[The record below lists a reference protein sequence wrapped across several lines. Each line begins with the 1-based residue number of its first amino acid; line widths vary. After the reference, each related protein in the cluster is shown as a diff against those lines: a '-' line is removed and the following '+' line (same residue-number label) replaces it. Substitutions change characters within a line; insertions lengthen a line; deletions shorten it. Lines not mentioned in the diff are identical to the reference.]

1 MAVVVALLSP
11 APTAA
16 DGLARSVLTDDGPAY
31 HYRYDGHRL
40 VVHAR
45 GSGEPN
51 RREVVV
57 PRGARPSRDQTTCAT
72 WVEESR
78 WKVQPGL
85 AVRVVDRQGRV
96 RAVTMT
102 KNVFGGAQSVMNVLT
117 WDTARAGDP
126 WRTVA
131 QFDLADV
138 LLDPHR
144 RLVSFPW
151 RACLRVVDRRVSFKV
166 WPVGRVDPPSWGDR
180 AYVRHARLPRTA
192 VHAGR
197 PGWYVGHLPGRGA
210 TTYRRLWTSEVRGR
224 QG

>member
-1 MAVVVALLSP
+1 MVVAVVVALLSP

-72 WVEESR
+72 WVETSR

-85 AVRVVDRQGRV
+85 AVRVVDRHGRV

-102 KNVFGGAQSVMNVLT
+102 KNVFGGAQSVMNLLT

-126 WRTVA
+126 WRAVA

-138 LLDPHR
+138 LLGPHR
-144 RLVSFPW
+144 RLVPLPW
-151 RACLRVVDRRVSFKV
+151 RACLRVQGRQVSFLV
-166 WPVGRVDPPSWGDR
+166 WPLGRVARPSWSDH
-180 AYVRHARLPRTA
+180 AYVRHARLPRSFGDG
-192 VHAGR
+192 GR
-197 PGWYVGHLPGRGA
+197 PGWYVGHVPAGGDVVYGRLRA
-210 TTYRRLWTSEVRGR
+210 GR
-224 QG
+224 SG